1 MKKRDVNAWVKA
13 WVKALRSGEYEQCRA
28 RLHDGKGF
36 CCLGVAIDVL
46 VEGDWQLGDSDRLYK
61 FGGDFLFPTD
71 QVLDKIGLSSG
82 ISAKL
87 AEFNDNGKSFKWIA
101 SWIERNAHRLNSEK

>member
-1 MKKRDVNAWVKA
+1 MKKRDVNT
-13 WVKALRSGEYEQCRA
+13 WVKALRSGEYDQCKK

-46 VEGDWQLGDSDRLYK
+46 VEGDWKLGDSGHAYK
-61 FGGDFLFPTD
+61 FRGDFMLPTY
-71 QVLDKIGLSSG
+71 QVLDKIGLSGG
-82 ISAKL
+82 IAEEL
-87 AEFNDNGKSFKWIA
+87 ADFNDKGKSFKWIA